1 MAKILII
8 GGGAAGM
15 AAAVFLG
22 EKNHQVHLFE
32 KNEKLGKKLFITGKG
47 RCNIT
52 NTCDDETFFKS
63 VVTNA
68 KFLYSAFYGYSNQDV
83 VSFFENLGLAVKE
96 ERGGRIFPVSDHSS
110 DVIRILEKRM
120 KELDVKVHLKSEAE
134 TLLTEEGENG
144 ERKIKGIRL
153 RNGAEILGEK
163 VIVATGGF
171 SYQATGSTGDGYTF
185 AKEAG
190 HTVTQLRPALVPI
203 ATKEEYVTQ
212 MQGLALKNIR
222 FTVKDGKKVLYDDF
236 GELLF
241 THFGISG
248 PLVLTASSYI
258 GKKLEKKE
266 LRGYIDLKAALT
278 EEQLDARLLR
288 EFEAGINR
296 QFKNVITGM
305 FPAKLYPV
313 ILELGGIA
321 PDKKVNEITRKE
333 RQDFIHLVKHF
344 PLTLVELRP
353 FREAIITQGGVKVK
367 EINPKTMESKLVK
380 GLYFIG
386 EVLDLDAV
394 TGGFNL
400 QIAWSTGWQAGKA
413 AAKDTTL

>member
-1 MAKILII
+1 MAKILIV

-22 EKNHQVHLFE
+22 EKNQEVHLFE

-52 NTCDDETFFKS
+52 NTCDEETFFKS
-63 VVTNA
+63 VVTNS

-83 VSFFENLGLAVKE
+83 ISFFESLGLAVKE

-110 DVIRILEKRM
+110 DVIRVLEKRM

-134 TLLTEEGENG
+134 AVLTEEGEAG
-144 ERKIKGIRL
+144 EKQIKGIRL
-153 RNGAEILGEK
+153 KNGAEISGDK
-163 VIVATGGF
+163 VIIATGGF

-185 AKEAG
+185 AKETG
-190 HTVTQLRPALVPI
+190 HTVTDLRPALVPI
-203 ATKEEYVTQ
+203 VTKEEYVTQ
-212 MQGLALKNIR
+212 MQGLALKNVR
-222 FTVKDGKKVLYDDF
+222 FTIKDGKKVLYDDF

-266 LRGYIDLKAALT
+266 LQGYIDLKAALT

-288 EFEAGINR
+288 KFEAGINR

-305 FPAKLYPV
+305 FPAKMYPI

-321 PDKKVNEITRKE
+321 PEKKVNEITRKE
-333 RQDFIHLVKHF
+333 RQDFIYFVKHF

-367 EINPKTMESKLVK
+367 EVNPKTMESKLVK

-400 QIAWSTGWQAGKA
+400 QIAWSTARA
-413 AAKDTTL
+413 AAEFIEE

>member
-258 GKKLEKKE
+258 GKKLEKKA
-266 LRGYIDLKAALT
+266 LRGYIDLKPALT

-400 QIAWSTGWQAGKA
+400 QIAWSTAKA
-413 AAKDTTL
+413 AAEFIEE

>member
-134 TLLTEEGENG
+134 ALLTEEGENG
-144 ERKIKGIRL
+144 ERKIKGVRL

-400 QIAWSTGWQAGKA
+400 QIAWSTAKA
-413 AAKDTTL
+413 AEEFIEE

>member
-22 EKNHQVHLFE
+22 EKHHQVHLFE

-63 VVTNA
+63 VVTNS

-83 VSFFENLGLAVKE
+83 VSFFESLGLAVKE

-110 DVIRILEKRM
+110 DVIRVLEKRM

-134 TLLTEEGENG
+134 ALLTEEGG
-144 ERKIKGIRL
+144 EGEHKIRGIRL
-153 RNGAEILGEK
+153 RNGAEILGDK

-185 AKEAG
+185 AKETG

-222 FTVKDGKKVLYDDF
+222 FTVEDGKKVLYDDF

-266 LRGYIDLKAALT
+266 LQGYIDLKAALK

-333 RQDFIHLVKHF
+333 RQDFIYLVKHF

-400 QIAWSTGWQAGKA
+400 QIAWSTAKA
-413 AAKDTTL
+413 AAEFIEE

>member
-22 EKNHQVHLFE
+22 EKHHQVHLFE

-63 VVTNA
+63 VVTNS

-83 VSFFENLGLAVKE
+83 VSFFESLGLAVKE

-110 DVIRILEKRM
+110 DVIRVLEKRM
-120 KELDVKVHLKSEAE
+120 KELDVKVHLKSEADA
-134 TLLTEEGENG
+134 LLTEEGG
-144 ERKIKGIRL
+144 EGEHKIRGIRL
-153 RNGAEILGEK
+153 RNGAEILGDK

-185 AKEAG
+185 AKETG

-266 LRGYIDLKAALT
+266 LQGYIDLKAALT

-333 RQDFIHLVKHF
+333 RQDFIYLVKHF

-400 QIAWSTGWQAGKA
+400 QIAWSTAKA
-413 AAKDTTL
+413 AAEFIEE

>member
-134 TLLTEEGENG
+134 ALLTEKGENG
-144 ERKIKGIRL
+144 ERKIKGVRL

-266 LRGYIDLKAALT
+266 LQGYIDLKAALT

-400 QIAWSTGWQAGKA
+400 QIAWSTAKA
-413 AAKDTTL
+413 AAEFIEE

>member
-134 TLLTEEGENG
+134 ALLTEEENG

-266 LRGYIDLKAALT
+266 LQGYIDLKAALT

-333 RQDFIHLVKHF
+333 RQDFIHLVKQF

-400 QIAWSTGWQAGKA
+400 QIAWSTAKA
-413 AAKDTTL
+413 AAEFIEE

>member
-63 VVTNA
+63 VVTNS

-83 VSFFENLGLAVKE
+83 VSFFESLGLAVKE

-110 DVIRILEKRM
+110 DVIRVLEKRM
-120 KELDVKVHLKSEAE
+120 KELDVKIHLKSEAE
-134 TLLTEEGENG
+134 ALLTEEGENG
-144 ERKIKGIRL
+144 ERKIRGIRL
-153 RNGAEILGEK
+153 RNGAEILGDR

-185 AKEAG
+185 AKETG

-203 ATKEEYVTQ
+203 VTKEEYVTQ

-266 LRGYIDLKAALT
+266 LQGYIDLKAALT

-305 FPAKLYPV
+305 FPAKLYSV

-321 PDKKVNEITRKE
+321 SDKKVNEITRKE

-353 FREAIITQGGVKVK
+353 FREAIITQGGIKVK

-400 QIAWSTGWQAGKA
+400 QIAWSTAKA
-413 AAKDTTL
+413 AAEFIEE

>member
-1 MAKILII
+1 MAKILIV

-83 VSFFENLGLAVKE
+83 VSFFEKLGLAVKE

-134 TLLTEEGENG
+134 ALLTEEGENG

-400 QIAWSTGWQAGKA
+400 QIAWSTAKA
-413 AAKDTTL
+413 AAEFIEE

>member
-1 MAKILII
+1 MAKIIII

-15 AAAVFLG
+15 FASVFLA
-22 EKNHQVHLFE
+22 EKGHQVHVFE

-63 VVTNA
+63 VVTNS

-83 VSFFENLGLAVKE
+83 VSFFESLGLAVKE

-110 DVIRILEKRM
+110 DVIRVLEKRM
-120 KELDVKVHLKSEAE
+120 KEFDVKIHLKSEAE
-134 TLLTEEGENG
+134 AVLTEEDEAGG
-144 ERKIKGIRL
+144 HKIKGIRL
-153 RNGAEILGEK
+153 KNGAEIFGDK
-163 VIVATGGF
+163 VIIATGGF

-185 AKEAG
+185 AKETG

-203 ATKEEYVTQ
+203 VTKEEYVTQ

-222 FTVKDGKKVLYDDF
+222 FTVKDGKKILYDDF

-266 LRGYIDLKAALT
+266 LQGYIDLKAALT

-313 ILELGGIA
+313 ILELGGIL
-321 PDKKVNEITRKE
+321 PEKKVNEITRKE
-333 RQDFIHLVKHF
+333 RQDFIYLIKHF
-344 PLTLVELRP
+344 PLTLMELRP

-400 QIAWSTGWQAGKA
+400 QIAWSTAKA
-413 AAKDTTL
+413 AAEFIEE

>member
-1 MAKILII
+1 MAKILIV

-22 EKNHQVHLFE
+22 EKNQEVHLFE

-52 NTCDDETFFKS
+52 NTCDEETFFKS
-63 VVTNA
+63 VVTNS

-83 VSFFENLGLAVKE
+83 ISFFESLGLAVKE

-110 DVIRILEKRM
+110 DVIRVLEKRM

-134 TLLTEEGENG
+134 AVLTEEGEAG
-144 ERKIKGIRL
+144 EKQIKGIRL
-153 RNGAEILGEK
+153 KNGAEISGDK
-163 VIVATGGF
+163 VIIATGGF

-185 AKEAG
+185 AKETG
-190 HTVTQLRPALVPI
+190 HTVTDLRPALVPI
-203 ATKEEYVTQ
+203 VTKEEYVTQ
-212 MQGLALKNIR
+212 MQGLALKNVR
-222 FTVKDGKKVLYDDF
+222 FTIKDGKKVLYDDF

-266 LRGYIDLKAALT
+266 LQGYIDLKAALT

-305 FPAKLYPV
+305 FPAKMYPI

-321 PDKKVNEITRKE
+321 PEKKINEITRKE
-333 RQDFIHLVKHF
+333 RQDFIYFVKHF

-367 EINPKTMESKLVK
+367 EVNPKTMESKLVK

-400 QIAWSTGWQAGKA
+400 QIAWSTARA
-413 AAKDTTL
+413 AAEFIEE

>member
-22 EKNHQVHLFE
+22 EKHHQVHLFE

-63 VVTNA
+63 VVTNS

-83 VSFFENLGLAVKE
+83 VSFFESLGLAVKE

-110 DVIRILEKRM
+110 DVIRVLEKRM

-134 TLLTEEGENG
+134 ALLTEEGG
-144 ERKIKGIRL
+144 EGEHKIRGIRL
-153 RNGAEILGEK
+153 RNGAEILGDK

-185 AKEAG
+185 AKETG

-266 LRGYIDLKAALT
+266 LQGYIDLKAALT

-321 PDKKVNEITRKE
+321 HDKKVNEITRKE
-333 RQDFIHLVKHF
+333 RQDFIYLVKHF

-400 QIAWSTGWQAGKA
+400 QIAWSTAKA
-413 AAKDTTL
+413 AAEFIEE

>member
-1 MAKILII
+1 MAKILIV

-22 EKNHQVHLFE
+22 EKNQEVHLFE

-52 NTCDDETFFKS
+52 NTCDEETFFKS
-63 VVTNA
+63 VVTNS

-83 VSFFENLGLAVKE
+83 ISFFESLGLAVKE

-110 DVIRILEKRM
+110 DVIRVLEKRM

-134 TLLTEEGENG
+134 AVLTEEGEAG
-144 ERKIKGIRL
+144 EKQIKGIRL
-153 RNGAEILGEK
+153 KNGAEISGDK
-163 VIVATGGF
+163 VIIATGGF

-185 AKEAG
+185 AKETG
-190 HTVTQLRPALVPI
+190 HTVTDLRPALVPI
-203 ATKEEYVTQ
+203 VTKEEYVTQ
-212 MQGLALKNIR
+212 MQGLTLKNVR
-222 FTVKDGKKVLYDDF
+222 FTIKDGKKVLYDDF

-266 LRGYIDLKAALT
+266 LQGYIDLKAALT

-305 FPAKLYPV
+305 FPAKMYPI

-321 PDKKVNEITRKE
+321 PEKKVNEITRKE
-333 RQDFIHLVKHF
+333 RQDFIYFVKHF

-367 EINPKTMESKLVK
+367 EVNPKTMESKLVK

-400 QIAWSTGWQAGKA
+400 QIAWSTARA
-413 AAKDTTL
+413 AAEFIEE

>member
-1 MAKILII
+1 MANILII

-400 QIAWSTGWQAGKA
+400 QIAWSTAKA
-413 AAKDTTL
+413 AAEFIEE

>member
-134 TLLTEEGENG
+134 ALLAEEGENG
-144 ERKIKGIRL
+144 ERKIKGVRL

-400 QIAWSTGWQAGKA
+400 QIAWSTAKA
-413 AAKDTTL
+413 AAEFIEE

>member
-134 TLLTEEGENG
+134 ALLTEEGENG
-144 ERKIKGIRL
+144 ERKIKGVRL

-171 SYQATGSTGDGYTF
+171 SYQATGSTGYGYTF

-266 LRGYIDLKAALT
+266 LQGYIDLKAALT

-400 QIAWSTGWQAGKA
+400 QIAWSTAKA
-413 AAKDTTL
+413 AAEFIEE